1 VGSCHTAKRR
11 CVRRVKVASPREEA
25 ATDFKP
31 SPKTE
36 ELQQLLLEFMDEHI
50 YPAEPV
56 FREQLR
62 ESGDPFF
69 RPPIWDELKVEAR
82 KLGLWNLFLPDER
95 YGAGLTNLE
104 YAPLAEITGRSPL
117 APEALNCAA
126 PDTGNMEILAMFGTP
141 DQKRDWLEPLLE
153 GEIRSCFAMTE
164 PDVASSDATNMEARI
179 ERDGDE
185 YVINGR
191 KWWTSGAASERCKI
205 SIVMGVTDP
214 EADPY
219 HQHSMILVPLDTDGV
234 NIVRALPVFGYDDG
248 AHGGHCEVIFDD
260 VRVPAT
266 NMLGEEGAGFTIAQS
281 RLGPG
286 RIHHCMRAIGMAER
300 AFDLMCERAHGR
312 SPFGKPLARQG
323 VVQNWI
329 AESRIEIEQARL
341 LVLKTAW
348 LMDTAGNKGARIE
361 VSAIK
366 VSAPEVACRV
376 IDRAIQVHGGGG
388 VSDDFPLAA
397 MYAHARTLRIAD
409 GPDEVHKMSI
419 ARREL
424 HRYQP
429 QEQAV
434 PS

>member
-1 VGSCHTAKRR
+1 M
-11 CVRRVKVASPREEA
+11 
-25 ATDFKP
+25 DFEF
-31 SPKTE
+31 SARTL
-36 ELQQLLLEFMDEHI
+36 ELQKQLRDFIDSHVV
-50 YPAEPV
+50 PAEPV
-56 FREQLR
+56 YRRQVD
-62 ESGDPFF
+62 ESGDPHFH
-69 RPPIWDELKVEAR
+69 PPVMEDLKTEAR
-82 KLGLWNLFLPDER
+82 QRGLWNLFLPNPKW
-95 YGAGLTNLE
+95 GAGLSNLD
-104 YAPLAEITGRSPL
+104 YAPLCELMGRNLLAAEAT
-117 APEALNCAA
+117 NCAA
-126 PDTGNMEILAMFGTP
+126 PDTGNMEILAEFGTE
-141 DQKRDWLEPLLE
+141 QQQQDWLEPLLE

-164 PDVASSDATNMEARI
+164 PEVASSDATNIQSRI

-185 YVINGR
+185 YVINAH
-191 KWWTSGAASERCKI
+191 KWWTSGAASDRCKI
-205 SIVMGVTDP
+205 SIVMGVSDP
-214 EADPY
+214 EGDP
-219 HQHSMILVPLDTDGV
+219 HRRHSMILVPLDTPGV
-234 NIVRALPVFGYDDG
+234 EIVRTLPVFGYDQG
-248 AHGGHCEVIFDD
+248 HGGHCEVIFDD

-300 AFDLMCERAHGR
+300 AFDLMCERAHAR

-366 VSAPEVACRV
+366 VAAPEVACRV

-388 VSDDFPLAA
+388 VSDDFPLAS
-397 MYAHARTLRIAD
+397 MYAHMRTLRLAD

-429 QEQAV
+429 QEV
-434 PS
+434 PVAG